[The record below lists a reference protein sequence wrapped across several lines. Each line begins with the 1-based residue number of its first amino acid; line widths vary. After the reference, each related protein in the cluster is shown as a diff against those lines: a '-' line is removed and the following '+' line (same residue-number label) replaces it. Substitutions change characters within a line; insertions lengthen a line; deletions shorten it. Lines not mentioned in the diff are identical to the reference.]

1 MGGRRGGGG
10 VAASTLRLYC
20 MVHPILYYCPSR
32 TIIHLHI
39 CASAQLIVCLSVCWP
54 ASLPF
59 CLSARRKRTNV
70 VTLRGNEYVWSRSLK
85 VRPRPHHNGRH
96 NPARNTRLCVPAL
109 QHVSLSCSAFPAL
122 VFPWR
127 SGYASPS
134 KPSAPVARPSPS
146 PVPSCPFQVHAR
158 EPTWQAVR
166 ESGYIGN
173 GDRTRNAAVHPG
185 AGCNDQGHAG
195 ATASEWA
202 PPIKCSVWRW
212 AKCI

>member
-1 MGGRRGGGG
+1 M
-10 VAASTLRLYC
+10 A
-20 MVHPILYYCPSR
+20 HPILYYCPSR

-39 CASAQLIVCLSVCWP
+39 CASAQLIVR
-54 ASLPF
+54 
-59 CLSARRKRTNV
+59 LSAAPLCVFLPVCTVKTHECCHARRTP
-70 VTLRGNEYVWSRSLK
+70 LRMVYGTCTAHTAAHCQVSPIPQGPSRSLK
-85 VRPRPHHNGRH
+85 VRPRPHHSGRH
-96 NPARNTRLCVPAL
+96 NPARNTRLCAPAL

-122 VFPWR
+122 VFPWWL
-127 SGYASPS
+127 GYTSPS
-134 KPSAPVARPSPS
+134 QPGAPVARPSS
-146 PVPSCPFQVHAR
+146 VSSCPFQLHAR

-166 ESGYIGN
+166 ESSYMGN
-173 GDRTRNAAVHPG
+173 GYRTRNAAVHPG